1 MGGSTNMHVSRRQ
14 ARTLLAAARF
24 TGAMVEALETR
35 DVDHDLP
42 TPADLHT
49 VEMMLTSALVR
60 IRDLEE
66 RRA

>member
-1 MGGSTNMHVSRRQ
+1 MNTNMHVDRRQ
-14 ARTLLAAARF
+14 ATTLLNAVTF
-24 TGAMVEALETR
+24 TRGLVDLFETR
-35 DVDHDLP
+35 DIDHDLP
-42 TPADLHT
+42 TPDDLHT